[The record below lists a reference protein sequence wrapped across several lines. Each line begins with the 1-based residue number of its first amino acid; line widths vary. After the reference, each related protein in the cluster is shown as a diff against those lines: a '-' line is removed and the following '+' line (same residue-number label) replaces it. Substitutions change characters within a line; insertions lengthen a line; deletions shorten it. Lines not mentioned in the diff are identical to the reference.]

1 MRWQSTNESTAV
13 FDLNYVKRGL
23 GYDDDNVTEDG
34 LMAFGKLMNAYDKS
48 DGGPGVLEG
57 AWDYF
62 SAFAASP
69 STAATVGTFGF
80 GVGSKD
86 PGKGCIKSN
95 TDEHQEICS
104 ENARVR
110 YCKANNQRGC

>member
-1 MRWQSTNESTAV
+1 
-13 FDLNYVKRGL
+13 
-23 GYDDDNVTEDG
+23 
-34 LMAFGKLMNAYDKS
+34 MAFGKLMNAYDKS
-48 DGGPGVLEG
+48 DGGGTGVLEESRL
-57 AWDYF
+57 F

-69 STAATVGTFGF
+69 STANCRNIWFWCWI
-80 GVGSKD
+80 KD